1 MLSTLGSIY
10 QGLNSMT
17 GGRLN
22 KFIVKNVGKLAG
34 HGLNAVGSGLD
45 WVGNKMFKKTGIKQK
60 MSNLATNISNNITK
74 LTGDKNEVSKQIN
87 NAAKVM
93 RGENVA
99 FENINDNPVNNLP
112 ALTDT
117 KQQTNNN
124 ALIPYVKNIGG
135 TNYFKTPSSLG
146 RNKRRHRK
154 F

>member
-22 KFIVKNVGKLAG
+22 KFIVKNAGKLAG

-45 WVGNKMFKKTGIKQK
+45 WVGNKIFKKTGVKQK
-60 MSNLATNISNNITK
+60 MSNLANNISNNITK

-99 FENINDNPVNNLP
+99 FENINENPVNNLS
-112 ALTDT
+112 ALTDIN
-117 KQQTNNN
+117 QQT
-124 ALIPYVKNIGG
+124 ALIPYVKNVGG
-135 TNYFKTPSSLG
+135 SNYHKVGISSLG
-146 RNKRRHRK
+146 RNKRRRRR

>member
-10 QGLNSMT
+10 QGLNSIT
-17 GGRLN
+17 GGKLN
-22 KFIVKNVGKLAG
+22 KFIVKNAGKLAG
-34 HGLNAVGSGLD
+34 HSLNAVGSGLD
-45 WVGNKMFKKTGIKQK
+45 WVGNKVFKKTGIKQK
-60 MSNLATNISNNITK
+60 MSNLATNISDNITK

-99 FENINDNPVNNLP
+99 FENINENL

-117 KQQTNNN
+117 NHQTNNN
-124 ALIPYVKNIGG
+124 ALVPYIKNIGG
-135 TNYFKTPSSLG
+135 TNYHKLPSSSSLG